1 MPRLLEEVYRLRR
14 DPTGIDS
21 EEQRLVKMFANLLE
35 SHHDVPEPRNRLTF
49 GRFDKNCRNTLGVV
63 GEALLFNAQLERRAL
78 QRG

>member
-35 SHHDVPEPRNRLTF
+35 SPMTSRNRET
-49 GRFDKNCRNTLGVV
+49 G
-63 GEALLFNAQLERRAL
+63 
-78 QRG
+78 